1 MNCFEFERVLPDYLD
16 GEYTAEQQAH
26 LQSCSSC
33 SDLLADLN
41 FISSEARLLQ
51 DSVDPSP
58 AVWNAL
64 EIQLRREGL
73 IRDAENRGEIR
84 EVVPARSS
92 LADFFRWRRA
102 AWLVPVAAALVI
114 AGGLK
119 LYRPVG
125 AGDTNP
131 VARVAT
137 PSPTAT
143 ASNPVSNQNIENT
156 NEDQQIMS
164 TVATRFPS
172 QQARYRQNLDQA
184 NSYIRDAEQ
193 SIRNDPNDVYSQD
206 LLINAYEQ
214 KQMLYDL
221 AVNRN
226 GGQ

>member
-16 GEYTAEQQAH
+16 GEPTAELQAH

-73 IRDAENRGEIR
+73 IRDIPIR
-84 EVVPARSS
+84 EVVPARPS
-92 LADFFRWRRA
+92 LVDFFRRRRA
-102 AWLVPVAAALVI
+102 AWLVPVAAALLI
-114 AGGLK
+114 AAGVK
-119 LYRPVG
+119 LSRPTGV
-125 AGDTNP
+125 GDTNP
-131 VARVAT
+131 VARVNA
-137 PSPTAT
+137 P
-143 ASNPVSNQNIENT
+143 ASAAPEAQASSQVST
-156 NEDQQIMS
+156 EDQQMLN
-164 TVATRFPS
+164 TVAVRFPA

-184 NSYIRDAEQ
+184 NSYIRDAQQ
-193 SIRNDPNDVYSQD
+193 SIRNDPNDVYSQE

-221 AVNRN
+221 AVNRS